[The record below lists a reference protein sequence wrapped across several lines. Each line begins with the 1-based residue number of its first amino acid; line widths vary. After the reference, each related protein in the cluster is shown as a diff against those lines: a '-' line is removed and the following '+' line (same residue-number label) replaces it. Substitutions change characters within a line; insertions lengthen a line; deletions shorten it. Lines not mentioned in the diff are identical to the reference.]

1 MHVLN
6 HLRQALVRTCNHGCV
21 CVCMCL
27 QAIAYVHS
35 KHIIHTDLK
44 AENILLMSNPNGALS
59 VRE

>member
-1 MHVLN
+1 
-6 HLRQALVRTCNHGCV
+6 
-21 CVCMCL
+21 MCL

-59 VRE
+59 VREKQRKREGGGRV